1 MFVYNKGKLVKN
13 VIPISQ
19 DEFIF
24 RLTHVTSGMII
35 EVIFNNQ
42 NTVNNNP
49 YKVYKEVNGS
59 YVIYEEFYKKNK
71 TAKENFEEAILFFE
85 DNIYKQLGETPP
97 VESTPNTPPETPPE
111 TFQEVPIVG
120 DIIQVGNKYGMVTD
134 IIDTQVVTKELS
146 KEEAMRI
153 LQNQKNAQI
162 SISQSGD
169 TNDDLDFEIPSF
181 DDGGSIS
188 STVVFDTQKDKIII
202 LRVKPQETGETP
214 PPDEGTPPQ
223 PPEPQ
228 PDNVKDPF
236 EETPPPKDND
246 KDQDGEDQDGKDQD
260 GKDQDGKDQDGKDQD
275 GKDQDGK
282 DQDGKDQDGKDQDGK
297 DQDGK
302 DQDGQNK
309 GQGKNNEGEGAD
321 SEFGDDD
328 EMQSLEEM
336 LKKIKDDFDRGKTSK
351 DIQIQQ
357 DLDIL
362 ENALS
367 TPKDQIKNIFKSK
380 SIVMSAIGRRNI
392 FGTDN
397 EQRLNQT
404 LNEIF
409 K

>member
-24 RLTHVTSGMII
+24 RLTHVTSGMTI
-35 EVIFNNQ
+35 EVKFNNES
-42 NTVNNNP
+42 TVNLNF
-49 YKVYKEVNGS
+49 YKVYKEVEGR

-71 TAKENFEEAILFFE
+71 TIKENFEEAILFFE

-97 VESTPNTPPETPPE
+97 VEGTPNPDDNTPPE

-120 DIIQVGNKYGMVTD
+120 DIIQVGNKYGVVTD
-134 IIDTQVVTKELS
+134 IVDTQVVTKELS

-153 LQNQKNAQI
+153 LKNQKNAQM
-162 SISQSGD
+162 SISQAGNIS
-169 TNDDLDFEIPSF
+169 DDLDFEIPSF
-181 DDGGSIS
+181 DDGGSLS

-202 LRVKPQETGETP
+202 LRVKPAQPDGGTPPPPPQEGETP
-214 PPDEGTPPQ
+214 P

-236 EETPPPKDND
+236 EETPPPPTDKGKD
-246 KDQDGEDQDGKDQD
+246 EGKDQD

-275 GKDQDGK
+275 GEGEDGEGE
-282 DQDGKDQDGKDQDGK
+282 DGEGEDGEGEDGEGL
-297 DQDGK
+297 D
-302 DQDGQNK
+302 
-309 GQGKNNEGEGAD
+309 NEGEGAD
-321 SEFGDDD
+321 AEFGDDD
-328 EMQSLEEM
+328 SEMQSLEEM
-336 LKKIKDDFDRGKTSK
+336 LKKIKDDFDRGKSTK
-351 DIQIQQ
+351 DIQTQQ

-367 TPKDQIKNIFKSK
+367 TPKDQIKSIFRSK
-380 SIVMSAIGRRNI
+380 SLVMSAIGKRNI
-392 FGTDN
+392 FGADN
-397 EQRLNQT
+397 EQRLNDT

>member
-24 RLTHVTSGMII
+24 RLTHVTSGMTI
-35 EVIFNNQ
+35 EVKFDNENK
-42 NTVNNNP
+42 VNDNF
-49 YKVYKEVNGS
+49 YKVYKEVEGR

-71 TAKENFEEAILFFE
+71 TIKENFEEAILFFE

-97 VESTPNTPPETPPE
+97 VESTPNPDDNTPPE

-120 DIIQVGNKYGMVTD
+120 DIVQVGNKYGVVTD
-134 IIDTQVVTKELS
+134 IVDTQVITKELS

-153 LQNQKNAQI
+153 LKNQKNAQL
-162 SISQSGD
+162 SISQAGNIS
-169 TNDDLDFEIPSF
+169 DDLDLEIPSF
-181 DDGGSIS
+181 DDGGSLS

-202 LRVKPQETGETP
+202 LRVKPAQPDGGTP
-214 PPDEGTPPQ
+214 PPPPQ
-223 PPEPQ
+223 DGDNPPPPPEPQ

-236 EETPPPKDND
+236 EETPPPPPNK
-246 KDQDGEDQDGKDQD
+246 GEDKGKDQE
-260 GKDQDGKDQDGKDQD
+260 GKDQEGKDQEGKDQEGD
-275 GKDQDGK
+275 DQEGD
-282 DQDGKDQDGKDQDGK
+282 
-297 DQDGK
+297 
-302 DQDGQNK
+302 
-309 GQGKNNEGEGAD
+309 NEGEGAD

-328 EMQSLEEM
+328 SEMQTLEEM
-336 LKKIKDDFDRGKTSK
+336 LKKIKDDFDRGKSTK
-351 DIQIQQ
+351 DIQTQQ

-367 TPKDQIKNIFKSK
+367 TSKDQIKNIFRSK
-380 SIVMSAIGRRNI
+380 SLVMSAIGKRNI

-397 EQRLNQT
+397 EQRLNDT

>member
-13 VIPISQ
+13 VIPVSQ

-24 RLTHVTSGMII
+24 RLTHVTSGMTI
-35 EVIFNNQ
+35 EVKFGTE
-42 NTVNNNP
+42 NTINLNP

-71 TAKENFEEAILFFE
+71 TVKENFEEAILFFE

-97 VESTPNTPPETPPE
+97 VEGTPNPDDNTPPE

-120 DIIQVGNKYGMVTD
+120 DIIQVGNKYGVVTD
-134 IIDTQVVTKELS
+134 IVDTQVVTKELS

-153 LQNQKNAQI
+153 LRNQKNAQL
-162 SISQSGD
+162 SISQVGNTS
-169 TNDDLDFEIPSF
+169 DDLDFEIPSF
-181 DDGGSIS
+181 DDGGSLS
-188 STVVFDTQKDKIII
+188 SSVVFDTQKDKIII
-202 LRVKPQETGETP
+202 LRVKPAQPDGGTP
-214 PPDEGTPPQ
+214 PPDGGTPPP

-236 EETPPPKDND
+236 EKTPPPPPD
-246 KDQDGEDQDGKDQD
+246 KGDDKEGDDKEGDDKEGDDKEGDD
-260 GKDQDGKDQDGKDQD
+260 K
-275 GKDQDGK
+275 
-282 DQDGKDQDGKDQDGK
+282 
-297 DQDGK
+297 
-302 DQDGQNK
+302 
-309 GQGKNNEGEGAD
+309 EGEGEPDGGGDGEGEDAKDGKNQGEGGD

-328 EMQSLEEM
+328 SEMQSLEEM
-336 LKKIKDDFDRGKTSK
+336 LKKIKDDFDSGKSTR
-351 DIQIQQ
+351 DIQLGQ

-367 TPKDQIKNIFKSK
+367 TPKDQIKNVFRNK
-380 SIVMSAIGRRNI
+380 SIVMNALGRKNI

-397 EQRLNQT
+397 EQRLNDT

>member
-24 RLTHVTSGMII
+24 RLTHVTSGMTI
-35 EVIFNNQ
+35 EVKFGTE
-42 NTVNNNP
+42 NTINLNP

-71 TAKENFEEAILFFE
+71 TLKENFEEAILFFE

-97 VESTPNTPPETPPE
+97 VEGTPNPDDNTPPE

-120 DIIQVGNKYGMVTD
+120 DIIQVGNKFGVVTD
-134 IIDTQVVTKELS
+134 VVDTRVVTKELT
-146 KEEAMRI
+146 KDEAMRI
-153 LQNQKNAQI
+153 LRNQKNAQL
-162 SISQSGD
+162 SISQTENIS
-169 TNDDLDFEIPSF
+169 DDLDFEIPSF
-181 DDGGSIS
+181 DDGGSLS

-202 LRVKPQETGETP
+202 LRVKPPQEQGTP
-214 PPDEGTPPQ
+214 PPPPQ
-223 PPEPQ
+223 DGDMTPLEPQ

-236 EETPPPKDND
+236 EETPPPPPD
-246 KDQDGEDQDGKDQD
+246 KDQEGKDQE
-260 GKDQDGKDQDGKDQD
+260 GKDQEGKDQEGKDQE
-275 GKDQDGK
+275 GKDQEGK
-282 DQDGKDQDGKDQDGK
+282 DQEGKDQEGEDKGGD
-297 DQDGK
+297 
-302 DQDGQNK
+302 NK
-309 GQGKNNEGEGAD
+309 GEGAD
-321 SEFGDDD
+321 SEFGDDE
-328 EMQSLEEM
+328 EMQTLEEM
-336 LKKIKDDFDRGKTSK
+336 LKKIKDDFDRGKSTK
-351 DIQIQQ
+351 DIQAQQ

-367 TPKDQIKNIFKSK
+367 TPKDQIKNIFRSK
-380 SIVMSAIGRRNI
+380 SLVMSAIGRINI

-397 EQRLNQT
+397 EQRLNDT